1 MDKYLNSSEY
11 CLFSLVGNKY
21 CQKKPSGNDKKIKL
35 IYEKNNPFDK
45 NAIKIVSIRDDI
57 YYHLGYIDKAQT
69 HQLKIKVKNKEIK
82 FKAFIRKMDNVQDYY
97 YLLFKNKK

>member
-1 MDKYLNSSEY
+1 MDKYLNSDKY
-11 CLFSLVGNKY
+11 CLYTLVGNKY

-57 YYHLGYIDKAQT
+57 SYHLGYIEKTQT
-69 HQLKIKVKNKEIK
+69 LKLKTRVKNKEIK
-82 FKAFIRKMDNVQDYY
+82 FKAFIKKTGEIDDYY
-97 YLLFKNKK
+97 YLLFKIN